1 MKKYTIELIKLVKEK
16 QIQING
22 IREEEKRREE
32 KNRTSRNNI
41 R

>member
-1 MKKYTIELIKLVKEK
+1 MYPIKVIKLVKEK
-16 QIQING
+16 EIQINV
-22 IREEEKRREE
+22 IREEEKKRREE